1 MLFPSVEVASWNKGA
16 GVSFPSR
23 RGQVWLRREASG
35 GGGLRIVRFGGLF
48 CAPRSPDLGSFWSL
62 RSVDETMAS
71 SARCGDSVLQ
81 PCLRRGVVS
90 SCGAAGLVRG
100 YCVGGKLLLVGI
112 SGPFRGGRLGGDLRG
127 VDFGFVS
134 RWRGG
139 AISGGLDAAA
149 VSFSLAGRGGEE
161 GDGDGAAGVDLF
173 WWGYAEAGMCL
184 RLSLFLELATTC
196 WWWLGEVSPPMV
208 VQRHIFRRSARMFH
222 AVLQRSVSA
231 IEPHL
236 LVGVRLLLLLLLR
249 RCSGGVGG
257 GIWQLVRWSSWRTYR
272 GFLVISLFD
281 RGLSALFP
289 GQVAFGL
296 LLGWGC
302 VFVIWVCFS
311 LLC

>member
-1 MLFPSVEVASWNKGA
+1 ML
-16 GVSFPSR
+16 
-23 RGQVWLRREASG
+23 
-35 GGGLRIVRFGGLF
+35 
-48 CAPRSPDLGSFWSL
+48 
-62 RSVDETMAS
+62 
-71 SARCGDSVLQ
+71 
-81 PCLRRGVVS
+81 
-90 SCGAAGLVRG
+90 LVRR
-100 YCVGGKLLLVGI
+100 
-112 SGPFRGGRLGGDLRG
+112 SGPLRGGRLGGDLRG

-134 RWRGG
+134 RWHGG
-139 AISGGLDAAA
+139 ATSGGLDAVVAA

-173 WWGYAEAGMCL
+173 WWGFAVAGLCL

-208 VQRHIFRRSARMFH
+208 VQRHIFRRSARMIH

-236 LVGVRLLLLLLLR
+236 LVGVRLLFLLLLR

-257 GIWQLVRWSSWRTYR
+257 RKLQMVRWSSWRTYR
-272 GFLVISLFD
+272 GLFAIFLFVRVLF
-281 RGLSALFP
+281 ALFP

-296 LLGWGC
+296 LLGCGC
-302 VFVIWVCFS
+302 VFVIWVCIS